1 MLFRCN
7 YVALVVTPLMNPFE
21 AVGASQSP
29 VNKSHRV
36 VIWDDLKQRGVIELE
51 FSSEVKAVKLRR
63 ERIIVVLTQ
72 MIKVFT
78 FNHVPSQLHVFD
90 TTPNPR
96 GLCTLSPTSDNWLM
110 AFPVTM
116 ESTNTVV
123 SSPTSSRDKCTGVG
137 RVQIV
142 DLANIEKQPI
152 TIVAHDTK

>member
-7 YVALVVTPLMNPFE
+7 YVALVVTPLLNPFE

-29 VNKSHRV
+29 VNKCQRV

-78 FNHVPSQLHVFD
+78 FNTSPNQLHVFD
-90 TTPNPR
+90 TSPNPR

-110 AFPVTM
+110 AFPVTS
-116 ESTNTVV
+116 EATNTVS
-123 SSPTSSRDKCTGVG
+123 SSPSSNKSTSVG
-137 RVQIV
+137 RVQVV